1 MYDII
6 VSKHDSIDAY
16 TKRQN
21 TIIQKKEETIGVFYG
36 VKLTIEREYKIN
48 FKKNSLKAIN
58 IVNKCDIV

>member
-6 VSKHDSIDAY
+6 WSKHDSIDAY

-21 TIIQKKEETIGVFYG
+21 TIIKKREETIGVFYG

-48 FKKNSLKAIN
+48 FKKEFFQSHKHS
-58 IVNKCDIV
+58 K

>member
-21 TIIQKKEETIGVFYG
+21 TIIQKKEETIRVFYG

-48 FKKNSLKAIN
+48 FKKEFFQSHKHS
-58 IVNKCDIV
+58 K